1 MSTEN
6 MSEIKYIINLRDLKS
21 IRGDVNKKVS
31 TYLKSRGVRVIDADV
46 LVLCD
51 TEPGRCWTKRP
62 GETACTAHG

>member
-1 MSTEN
+1 MSTEH
-6 MSEIKYIINLRDLKS
+6 EYIINLCDLKS

-31 TYLKSRGVRVIDADV
+31 KYLKARGVRVIDADV

-51 TEPGRCWTKRP
+51 SEPGRCWTKRP